1 MDYKEIQN
9 VCDKL
14 VEYYAKKNGE
24 KFKYVCAFGSLSAML
39 TSEQAETLDR
49 YLDKWIAE
57 ESETK

>member
-14 VEYYAKKNGE
+14 LDYYSTKQGE
-24 KFKYVCAFGSLSAML
+24 RYKYACAFGVVSSML

-49 YLDKWIAE
+49 YLDKWIE